1 METASDVIA
10 GPRHTKAAES
20 ETPTGDEYKSL
31 QGLTVSSLQLLPP
44 PTVSRD
50 ATTQD
55 ALRVARTHNGEQVL
69 VCNDK
74 KLTGFVDMVDL
85 AVNED
90 MNKPISEIV
99 QPFAGTRE
107 SPRTPDTFRVI
118 TPDTPLSELAA
129 FLKENPFAI
138 VTDAEREAVLGV
150 AVQGDIDRLSARLG
164 LGESP
169 ASLGRRADD
178 ESNRDRSL
186 VDFMATLDGY
196 APLVRRI
203 LTDSRRSI

>member
-1 METASDVIA
+1 M
-10 GPRHTKAAES
+10 
-20 ETPTGDEYKSL
+20 
-31 QGLTVSSLQLLPP
+31 
-44 PTVSRD
+44 
-50 ATTQD
+50 
-55 ALRVARTHNGEQVL
+55 
-69 VCNDK
+69 
-74 KLTGFVDMVDL
+74 
-85 AVNED
+85 
-90 MNKPISEIV
+90 
-99 QPFAGTRE
+99 
-107 SPRTPDTFRVI
+107 I